1 MKKIFALLLT
11 LLLLPC
17 WALAEDDFM
26 AFTFGAENPTET
38 LTYRGNILPSDLH
51 KHLLADNPDL
61 QLKFIDDYVSA
72 SAVIQALTNRDAS
85 VDVYKIPADYVY
97 SRILVKKL
105 AADLSVSE
113 VLSADAQAMDPR
125 ILELLTDDEGHLR
138 AYPADISLRRW
149 YISDG
154 LWQLIWGDKPV
165 PTTIEELLTAWLDW
179 ETNYADDYPQV
190 EYIEGFTYTA
200 WCRRLVEL
208 YAMQYEQPGEYLDL
222 NAPALRTALKLLG
235 QINDA
240 RRRANRATTN
250 EDYMEGWAEVA
261 PIITLGMGEQA
272 LETFWAFDSGIDPNL
287 YGVEWSKLSV
297 LPLTFAEG
305 DPLKY
310 HAAMYVYVIN
320 PYSEH
325 FDMALQFIEHATYLE
340 SDPYVAYA
348 THPRL
353 TEPVEDPNNERWVAI
368 YREEKER
375 IEAELATAEPADIPE
390 LEDDLTRAAYQLEL
404 VEKNRW
410 LISSEDMEA
419 YRAISNQLDFHTQ
432 SLFVDSRNEAQTVIS
447 ELCARYCAGNIGLDA
462 FLNELSGRLAMMIQE
477 NQ

>member
-1 MKKIFALLLT
+1 MKKFFVLLLA

-17 WALAEDDFM
+17 WTLAEEDHFY
-26 AFTFGAENPTET
+26 TFGDENSSET
-38 LTYRGNILPSDLH
+38 LTYRGNILPSDLR
-51 KHLLADNPDL
+51 KHLLEDYPDL

-97 SRILVKKL
+97 SRILDKKL

-113 VLSADAQAMDPR
+113 ALNADAQAMNPR
-125 ILELLTDDEGHLR
+125 ILELLTDDEGRLR

-154 LWQLIWGDKPV
+154 LWQLIWGDAPV
-165 PTTIEELLTAWLDW
+165 PTTVEALLTAWLDW

-190 EYIEGFTYTA
+190 EFVEGFTYTA

-208 YAMQYEQPGEYLDL
+208 YAMQYEQPSEYLDL
-222 NAPALRTALKLLG
+222 NAPALRTALELLG

-272 LETFWAFDSGIDPNL
+272 LETFWGFDSGIDPNL
-287 YGVEWSKLSV
+287 YGVEWNKLSV

-325 FDMALQFIEHATYLE
+325 IEMALKLIEHATYLE
-340 SDPYVAYA
+340 SEPYVAYA
-348 THPRL
+348 THPKL
-353 TEPVEDPNNERWVAI
+353 TEPVENPDNERWVAI

-375 IEAELATAEPADIPE
+375 IEAALATAEPADVPE
-390 LEDDLTRAAYQLEL
+390 LREELTRAVYQLEQ
-404 VEKNRW
+404 VETHRW
-410 LISSEDMEA
+410 LISAEDMAA
-419 YRAISNQLDFHTQ
+419 YRAISDQLDFHTQ
-432 SLFVDSRNEAQTVIS
+432 SLFVDSRNEAQTIII
-447 ELCARYCAGNIGLDA
+447 ELCARYCAGNLGMDGFLD
-462 FLNELSGRLAMMIQE
+462 ELSGRLAMMIQE